1 MTKVRLDELVT
12 LADEL
17 DRLAN
22 ASMEELYGAD
32 QLEAQRQLMAQFEK
46 SQQPANPAPEEMK

>member
-1 MTKVRLDELVT
+1 MTKARLDELVT

-32 QLEAQRQLMAQFEK
+32 QLEAQRQLMA
-46 SQQPANPAPEEMK
+46 